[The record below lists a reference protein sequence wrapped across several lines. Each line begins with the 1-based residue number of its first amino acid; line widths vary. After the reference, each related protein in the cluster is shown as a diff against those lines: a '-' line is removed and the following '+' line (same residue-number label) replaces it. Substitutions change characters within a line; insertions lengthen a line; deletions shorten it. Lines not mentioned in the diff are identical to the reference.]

1 VDMVGITLLV
11 ISNCQYPFMAK
22 PLIKNLHN
30 LSDEQYQQ
38 HLELHK
44 GMVSEMII
52 GYLFPT
58 EIKTELK

>member
-1 VDMVGITLLV
+1 
-11 ISNCQYPFMAK
+11 MAK

-38 HLELHK
+38 HIELHK

-52 GYLFPT
+52 GYLFPPALKT
-58 EIKTELK
+58 IKK